1 VIRVWSFKRLEGEER
16 KEGGRR
22 EETRTGEEEED
33 EESEEGRGPV
43 QEDGRWLRAAAAAR
57 LT

>member
-1 VIRVWSFKRLEGEER
+1 VIRVWSFKRLEGEEG

-22 EETRTGEEEED
+22 EESRTGEEEED
-33 EESEEGRGPV
+33 EGIEEGGGPV

>member
-1 VIRVWSFKRLEGEER
+1 MTRVWSFKKLEGEER

-22 EETRTGEEEED
+22 EESRTGEEKEH
-33 EESEEGRGPV
+33 EESEERGGPV

>member
-1 VIRVWSFKRLEGEER
+1 VIRVWRFKRLEGEER
-16 KEGGRR
+16 KEAGRR
-22 EETRTGEEEED
+22 EESRTGEEKED

-43 QEDGRWLRAAAAAR
+43 KEDGRWLRAAAAAR